1 MKKALS
7 IFLSLV
13 MLLTMSAGLNITA
26 RAEQSVK
33 SSFDEATGTLTFSGN
48 GAVSASSYEYGSIG
62 DKITKVIINIGID
75 EIESY
80 AFSKAEKL
88 QSVIIYDPMCQISA
102 DGILPI
108 GKDDVTFYGFDKS
121 KTQEWASN
129 HNFTFKYIYTITFLK
144 KDNSVSKIIYA
155 LDGESAQEV
164 SAKAPNFSFSAYPY
178 TGSDID
184 NAHYEPVWSP
194 SISAATND
202 KQYKETAKLRMCTE
216 IQIITKEPTCAETG
230 VLSTVCD
237 KCKRTLETKE
247 LAKTDNHVFDDNE
260 EFCTVCHKVKNPNY
274 TTTTTTTSAPATNTT
289 EITTTEAPQPTTS
302 TTAAPAPA
310 PQPPVT
316 SSTAPTAK
324 PTTTK
329 ASKPTNNAKKVS
341 GDWVDSKYKKASISK
356 LSKGKKAITVRWKKV
371 STIKGYQIQL
381 ATDKN
386 FKKNKKTVTVSKQKT
401 TKTTV
406 KKLKAKKKYYVRIR
420 TYKNVKYQGKTI
432 KVYSSWSKAKTVKTK

>member
-48 GAVSASSYEYGSIG
+48 GAVSASSYEYGNIG
-62 DKITKVIINIGID
+62 DKITKVIINVGID

-88 QSVIIYDPMCQISA
+88 QSVIIYDTTCQISA

-129 HNFTFKYIYTITFLK
+129 HNFTFKYIYTITFLDYEK
-144 KDNSVSKIIYA
+144 NPIGKPINA
-155 LDGESAQEV
+155 LEGESAQEL
-164 SAKAPNFSFSAYPY
+164 AKKAPEFSYPATHNSKNSTDTY
-178 TGSDID
+178 FK
-184 NAHYEPVWSP
+184 WSP
-194 SISAATND
+194 DI
-202 KQYKETAKLRMCTE
+202 
-216 IQIITKEPTCAETG
+216 
-230 VLSTVCD
+230 STVSCD
-237 KCKRTLETKE
+237 YVYTEKQVRNAACIENTVIDKNATCENEGHYTVYCS
-247 LAKTDNHVFDDNE
+247 KTNTVLRDGTIQKSDHVFDDNE

-274 TTTTTTTSAPATNTT
+274 TTTTTTTTT
-289 EITTTEAPQPTTS
+289 
-302 TTAAPAPA
+302 
-310 PQPPVT
+310 
-316 SSTAPTAK
+316 K

-356 LSKGKKAITVRWKKV
+356 LSKGKKAITVSWKKV

-386 FKKNKKTVTVSKQKT
+386 FKKNKKTVTISKQKT

>member
-33 SSFDEATGTLTFSGN
+33 SSFDEATGTLTFSGK
-48 GAVSASSYEYGSIG
+48 GTVSASSYDYGNIG
-62 DKITKVIINIGID
+62 DKITKVIVNVGID
-75 EIESY
+75 EIQSY
-80 AFSKAEKL
+80 AFSKADKL
-88 QSVIIYDPMCQISA
+88 QNIIIYDQTCQISA

-108 GKDDVTFYGFDKS
+108 GKDDVTFYGFEKS

-129 HNFTFKYIYTITFLK
+129 HKYPFKYIYTITFLK
-144 KDNSVSKIIYA
+144 RNNSVSKIIYA
-155 LDGESAQEV
+155 LDGETAQEI
-164 SAKAPNFSFSAYPY
+164 SAKAPNFSFSAYPD
-178 TGSDID
+178 SDME
-184 NAHYEPVWSP
+184 NAHFEPTWKP
-194 SISAATND
+194 SISAATSD
-202 KQYKETAKLRMCTE
+202 IQYKEYPKLRMCTGT
-216 IQIITKEPTCAETG
+216 QKITKEPTCAETG

-247 LAKTDNHVFDDNE
+247 LAKTDNHVFDNNE
-260 EFCTVCHKVKNPNY
+260 EFCLVCHKVKNPNY
-274 TTTTTTTSAPATNTT
+274 TTTTTTTQAAQPPATSST
-289 EITTTEAPQPTTS
+289 QPTTK
-302 TTAAPAPA
+302 
-310 PQPPVT
+310 
-316 SSTAPTAK
+316 PTA
-324 PTTTK
+324 TK
-329 ASKPTNNAKKVS
+329 ASKPTKNAKKVS
-341 GDWVDSKYKKASISK
+341 GNWVDSKYKKASISK

-381 ATDKN
+381 ATDKK
-386 FKKNKKTVTVSKQKT
+386 FKKNKKTVTISKQKT

-432 KVYSSWSKAKTVKTK
+432 KVYSSWSKVKTVKTK

>member
-33 SSFDEATGTLTFSGN
+33 SSFDEATGTLTFTGK
-48 GAVSASSYEYGSIG
+48 GTVSASSYDYGNIG
-62 DKITKVIINIGID
+62 DKIKKIIVNVGID
-75 EIESY
+75 EIQSY
-80 AFSKAEKL
+80 AFSKADKL
-88 QSVIIYDPMCQISA
+88 QSVIIYDQTCQISA
-102 DGILPI
+102 QGILPI

-121 KTQEWASN
+121 KTQEWALN
-129 HNFTFKYIYTITFLK
+129 HKYPFKYIYTITFLK
-144 KDNSVSKIIYA
+144 RDNSVSKIIYA
-155 LDGESAQEV
+155 LDGETAQEI
-164 SAKAPNFSFSAYPY
+164 SAKAPNFSFAAYPY
-178 TGSDID
+178 TGGDMN
-184 NAHYEPVWSP
+184 NAHYAPVWSP
-194 SISAATND
+194 SISAATSD
-202 KQYKETAKLRMCTE
+202 KQYKEHPKLRMCTE

-237 KCKRTLETKE
+237 ICKRTLETKE
-247 LAKTDNHVFDDNE
+247 LAKTDNHVFDNNE
-260 EFCTVCHKVKNPNY
+260 EFCLVCHKVKNPNY
-274 TTTTTTTSAPATNTT
+274 TTTTTTTTTTTSAPTT
-289 EITTTEAPQPTTS
+289 QPTT
-302 TTAAPAPA
+302 
-310 PQPPVT
+310 
-316 SSTAPTAK
+316 K

-329 ASKPTNNAKKVS
+329 ASKPTKNAKKVS
-341 GDWVDSKYKKASISK
+341 GNWVDSKYKKASISK

-381 ATDKN
+381 ATDKK
-386 FKKNKKTVTVSKQKT
+386 FKKNKKTVTISKQKT

-432 KVYSSWSKAKTVKTK
+432 KVYSSWSKVKTIKTK